1 MYYTKEQ
8 QIERIVLEYCAAAS
22 SATLQMVK
30 STAKL
35 SFDGTTLSDRESKAF
50 ATGVM
55 CMMDGMK
62 EHLLSSWKPSR
73 KIQDFLKIITD
84 ASRGPARGYGVTKP

>member
-8 QIERIVLEYCAAAS
+8 QIERIVLEYCEAAAN
-22 SATLQMVK
+22 ATLQVVK
-30 STAKL
+30 STDKL
-35 SFDGTTLSDRESKAF
+35 SLAGTTMSDKERKAF

-62 EHLLSSWKPSR
+62 EHLLPKLLEAVKENPR
-73 KIQDFLKIITD
+73 FFENNN
-84 ASRGPARGYGVTKP
+84 

>member
-22 SATLQMVK
+22 GATLEMVK
-30 STAKL
+30 STANL
-35 SFDGTTLSDRESKAF
+35 SFNGTTMSDKERKAF

-55 CMMDGMK
+55 CMMDGIN
-62 EHLLSSWKPSR
+62 EHLLP
-73 KIQDFLKIITD
+73 KIKEALKENP
-84 ASRGPARGYGVTKP
+84 RFFENNN

>member
-55 CMMDGMK
+55 CMMDGIK
-62 EHLLSSWKPSR
+62 EHLLP
-73 KIQDFLKIITD
+73 KIKEVVKENPRHFENNN
-84 ASRGPARGYGVTKP
+84 

>member
-8 QIERIVLEYCAAAS
+8 QIERIVLDYCEAAAN
-22 SATLQMVK
+22 ATLQVVK
-30 STAKL
+30 STDKL
-35 SFDGTTLSDRESKAF
+35 SLAGTTLSDRESKAF

-62 EHLLSSWKPSR
+62 EHLLPKLLEAVKENPR
-73 KIQDFLKIITD
+73 HFENLN
-84 ASRGPARGYGVTKP
+84 

>member
-50 ATGVM
+50 ATGAM

-62 EHLLSSWKPSR
+62 EHLLPKLLEAVKENPR
-73 KIQDFLKIITD
+73 FFENNN
-84 ASRGPARGYGVTKP
+84 